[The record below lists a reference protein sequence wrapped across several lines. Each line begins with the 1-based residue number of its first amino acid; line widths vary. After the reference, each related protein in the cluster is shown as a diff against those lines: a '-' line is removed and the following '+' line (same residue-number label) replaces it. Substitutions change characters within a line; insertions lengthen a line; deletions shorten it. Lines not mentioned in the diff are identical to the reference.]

1 MGRADI
7 GDRESRHPRLWDI
20 LAAAPLLLLCA
31 FGIAGVAIEV
41 HQQWPAAGNAGL
53 LVLIAS
59 EIAGALFLALQFWLI
74 WVRRLPVAKAPGLTP
89 RLWALLGANSAYA
102 VLLLHKAA
110 LTPLRAGFSG
120 LVICCGTLGAIFV
133 LRRLGKSFAI
143 FPQARMLVTGGPYR
157 LVRHPLYLCEQI
169 SLFGVCLQYAWP
181 WAFLIVLAGFALQ
194 FPRMAYEE
202 DILARTFPRYRDYAA
217 RTPMIIPNFRGGM
230 S

>member
-1 MGRADI
+1 
-7 GDRESRHPRLWDI
+7 
-20 LAAAPLLLLCA
+20 
-31 FGIAGVAIEV
+31 
-41 HQQWPAAGNAGL
+41 
-53 LVLIAS
+53 
-59 EIAGALFLALQFWLI
+59 
-74 WVRRLPVAKAPGLTP
+74 
-89 RLWALLGANSAYA
+89 
-102 VLLLHKAA
+102 
-110 LTPLRAGFSG
+110 
-120 LVICCGTLGAIFV
+120 
-133 LRRLGKSFAI
+133 
-143 FPQARMLVTGGPYR
+143 MLVTGGPYR